1 MLERSPPLLLSQL
14 KQRKKQIANALPGL
28 TDFATSCKF
37 RYRTARVQR
46 CWAAGAGRAERE
58 NVRRN
63 IATCERFSITTPD
76 QDMGIKIPEGVRYGV
91 MMSGRATFGKRARR
105 EAAQLDSRNQ

>member
-1 MLERSPPLLLSQL
+1 M
-14 KQRKKQIANALPGL
+14 
-28 TDFATSCKF
+28 
-37 RYRTARVQR
+37 
-46 CWAAGAGRAERE
+46 
-58 NVRRN
+58 RRN